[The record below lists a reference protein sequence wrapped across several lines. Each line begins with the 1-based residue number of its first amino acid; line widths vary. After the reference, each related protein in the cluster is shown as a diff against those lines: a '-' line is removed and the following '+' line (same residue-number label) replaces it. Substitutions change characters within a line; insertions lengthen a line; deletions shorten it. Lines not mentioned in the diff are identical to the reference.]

1 MSSSTRIRFLLD
13 ENVRKELA
21 AFLSKRK
28 VDFTL
33 ATKRAPD
40 NAHARASLAEER
52 AVVTN
57 DHDFMYMCQGDVFGV
72 VLLLL
77 PQNDPNLLLK
87 RFGEMLDE
95 CSSTKTMLYFSHPR
109 DGEQNRSQYDFR
121 RARCR
126 KPQRLRLAHRKP
138 LSHLPRADWRR
149 SPSPHSARQGK
160 TLP

>member
-95 CSSTKTMLYFSHPR
+95 CSEYKDHAVLLTPSGWRAEPLPIRFPPR
-109 DGEQNRSQYDFR
+109 KVS
-121 RARCR
+121 
-126 KPQRLRLAHRKP
+126 
-138 LSHLPRADWRR
+138 
-149 SPSPHSARQGK
+149 
-160 TLP
+160 